1 MENSKKIY
9 TFPPHDG
16 YGEVFGLAKT
26 LSGTYVTPGWHLVPD
41 GTTRDQIKF
50 HPSTK
55 SLKPEPQPDAP
66 KQTTEEWTVNGSKPG
81 VTYQITHSN
90 SRWDC
95 TCPAKTFHRGD
106 CKHIKA
112 KKNELIPA

>member
-50 HPSTK
+50 HPSAK
-55 SLKPEPQPDAP
+55 SSKPEPQPETP
-66 KQTTEEWTVNGSKPG
+66 KQTVEEWTVSGSKPG
-81 VTYQITHSN
+81 VTYQITHTVG
-90 SRWDC
+90 RWDC
-95 TCPAKTFHRGD
+95 TCPAKMFHRGD